1 MSLKLVLDQN
11 KKNNWKCHDLVTLT
25 LSKFLGAKQLL
36 LICSA
41 SGIDS
46 ITSLSSVY
54 SRGSTKKT
62 MNLSHV
68 CLWRNYLIFACCAYP
83 RSPPLR
89 SDSSEQDGGWVVR
102 RYFITTWWSFCRYD
116 ELSLASE
123 STYLGRINILLG
135 VSVRWPSILSS
146 SFPNLYKRWESIF
159 AIFYTCN

>member
-1 MSLKLVLDQN
+1 MWCKALGNHVLFRWYVAVIFKLKKFFSHPICSLKLVIDQN
-11 KKNNWKCHDLVTLT
+11 KQNHRKCRELAT
-25 LSKFLGAKQLL
+25 FLCSGAKQLV

-62 MNLSHV
+62 MNLNHV

-89 SDSSEQDGGWVVR
+89 SDSSEQDGGWVIH
-102 RYFITTWWSFCRYD
+102 RYFYYHMVKF
-116 ELSLASE
+116 LSAEWAVPGLRKH
-123 STYLGRINILLG
+123 LFGQD
-135 VSVRWPSILSS
+135 
-146 SFPNLYKRWESIF
+146 
-159 AIFYTCN
+159 

>member
-1 MSLKLVLDQN
+1 MKMCCKVLGNHVLFRCYVAVTFKLKKHFPHPICSLKLVIDQN
-11 KKNNWKCHDLVTLT
+11 KQSHRKYRDLPSLK
-25 LSKFLGAKQLL
+25 LSKFLCSSVKLLL

-62 MNLSHV
+62 MNLNHV

-89 SDSSEQDGGWVVR
+89 SDSSEQDGGWVVH
-102 RYFITTWWSFCRYD
+102 RYFYYHVVKF
-116 ELSLASE
+116 LSVGWAVACLRK
-123 STYLGRINILLG
+123 YLFGQD
-135 VSVRWPSILSS
+135 
-146 SFPNLYKRWESIF
+146 
-159 AIFYTCN
+159 